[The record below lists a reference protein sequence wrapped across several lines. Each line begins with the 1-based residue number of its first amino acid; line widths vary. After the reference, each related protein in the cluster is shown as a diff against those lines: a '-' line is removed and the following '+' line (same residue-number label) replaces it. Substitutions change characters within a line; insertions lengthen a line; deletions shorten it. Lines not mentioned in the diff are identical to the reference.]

1 MDFFSRPRTWIILG
15 VLAAS
20 LFLLYQFWVWEIER
34 IEVKPGEFLVLISLW
49 GKELPSG
56 EILAPDESY
65 KGIQIRILPEGRHFI
80 NPILYRA
87 EPYKIVSVS
96 SGNCLVLTR
105 KYGNEIDADHIKKGE
120 ILVEGDETPLAWDEN
135 KQTWKGERG
144 IIRKPLGPGNYY
156 LNPYAYS
163 WVTSAAVEIKTEQV
177 GVRTRKVG
185 MDPATLPVAQR
196 TNPYLVP
203 EGYRGVQEKP
213 VPPGTY
219 YVNPHAE
226 HIAPVDVQSV
236 TVKFTDLEFPST
248 DGFTLNP
255 HVIVKFNVQPEM
267 APYLLVTLTDLGILY
282 QKYTTPQ
289 DQEKNQILQKI
300 VLPLIRGYVRIE
312 GSKFDAR
319 DFIAAQTGIV
329 SPDKVNPR
337 EKLQQALNRQVPEK
351 CKDVGVT
358 IETITLD
365 KIEPRGELADL
376 ANLIAER
383 EQARLKREQ
392 NKSLIEQYKSEQ
404 ELKKA
409 DALTQQKAQTVEAG
423 TLLQNATI
431 EAEKRKAVEE
441 SRLRN
446 ELAIAQIRLDAAKD
460 KAKGIV
466 ALGKADAEKIMLEN
480 EAEVAG
486 IRKAI
491 TGFPSADAFA
501 QYHIMAKLGP
511 ALTEIFASD
520 GSDFAKLFAGYLTG
534 FNPKPAGAVRAGN
547 TNPTGNENS
556 GR

>member
-1 MDFFSRPRTWIILG
+1 MESFNRPRTWTVLG
-15 VLAAS
+15 VLGAS
-20 LFLLYQFWVWEIER
+20 LFLLYQFWLWEVER
-34 IEVKPGEFLVLISLW
+34 VEVKPGEFLVLISLW

-56 EILAPDESY
+56 EIIAPDESY
-65 KGIQIRILPEGRHFI
+65 QGIQLKVLPEGRHFI
-80 NPILYRA
+80 NPILYKA
-87 EPYKIVSVS
+87 EPYKIVAVAP
-96 SGNCLVLTR
+96 GNCLVLTR
-105 KYGNEIDADHIKKGE
+105 KYGNEIDTDRLEQGE
-120 ILVEGDETPLAWDEN
+120 ILVDGDETPLEWNEKTKSWN
-135 KQTWKGERG
+135 GQRG

-156 LNPYAYS
+156 LNPHAFS
-163 WVTSAAVEIKTEQV
+163 WVSEPAVKIKTEQV
-177 GVRTRKVG
+177 GVRTLKVG
-185 MDPATLPVAQR
+185 KNLEGQERAQR

-226 HIAPVDVQSV
+226 RIVPVDVQSI

-255 HVIVKFNVQPEM
+255 HVIVKFNVQPDM
-267 APYLLVTLTDLGILY
+267 APNLLVTLTDMGALY
-282 QKYTTPQ
+282 QKYATPQ
-289 DQEKNQILQKI
+289 DLEKNQILQKV

-319 DFIAAQTGIV
+319 DFIAAQTGPV
-329 SPDKVNPR
+329 SQDKVNPR
-337 EKLQQALNRQVPEK
+337 EKLQQALNNQVPDK
-351 CKDVGVT
+351 CKDVGIT

-404 ELKKA
+404 ELKAK

-431 EAEKRKAVEE
+431 EAQKRKAVEE
-441 SRLRN
+441 ARLKN
-446 ELAIAQIRLDAAKD
+446 DLAIAQIRLDAAKD
-460 KAKGIV
+460 RAKGIV
-466 ALGKADAEKIMLEN
+466 ALGKAEAEKIMLEN
-480 EAEVAG
+480 EAEVSG
-486 IRKAI
+486 IKKAI
-491 TGFPSADAFA
+491 SGFPSSEAFA

-520 GSDFAKLFAGYLTG
+520 SSDFAKLFAGYLTG
-534 FNPKPAGAVRAGN
+534 FNPRPSGATAAKDAKPMG
-547 TNPTGNENS
+547 TETS